1 MKCIL
6 CENSVLTKSAIDDN
20 LNGYIC
26 SECGG
31 IWIQAKAYWK
41 WIKSLGTTLPEKPES
56 ETADLAVTEASQ
68 MKICIDCGHFLT
80 RRKVGHGISF
90 HIDRCQCC
98 GGIWLDHN
106 EWEILKSRNLHDE
119 IHFIFGQEWQ
129 DEIRK
134 QESEI
139 QYQEEVKSIIGD
151 EAFAKVADFKNFLE
165 NSPTKNIIM
174 AYLQNS

>member
-1 MKCIL
+1 MKCLL
-6 CENSVLTKSAIDDN
+6 CENILLERTEIDDN
-20 LNGYIC
+20 LHAFTC
-26 SECGG
+26 KECGG

-41 WIKSLGTTLPEKPES
+41 WLKSLDHPLPEKPES
-56 ETADLAVTEASQ
+56 ETAKLTVEERPQ

-106 EWEILKSRNLHDE
+106 EWEILKSRNLHDD

-129 DEIRK
+129 EDLQKEER
-134 QESEI
+134 EER
-139 QYQEEVKSIIGD
+139 YQQEVKSIIGD
-151 EAFAKVADFKNFLE
+151 DVFAKVADFKDFLE
-165 NSPTKNIIM
+165 KSPTKNIIM
-174 AYLQNS
+174 AYLQNA